1 MDDLVKAITTLKA
14 KFAQTYQGNSH
25 VHEAI
30 PLSSSDFLSIDENDL
45 NMLHKFATSNPIYYN
60 SFEMEIMR
68 IPCRVYEGD
77 ISEYWLNSIKHDTS
91 YVPFY
96 PTWILS
102 AFALGLETKNL
113 GFDQVIDIGSGDGRI
128 SFCAKLV
135 GLESFAIEIDEKLV
149 ELQNEISSKTGINFN
164 IKHADATKFDYQSLK
179 LSRPAFFLSGLPEMG
194 EMLAN
199 SVIHTIVSIPN
210 LKDVATFVLT
220 GSHQMRKDSR
230 DVSKWGWGLV
240 IDNFGLEVI
249 KTITLPTRWTVDQPI
264 DTPYVFTTITH

>member
-1 MDDLVKAITTLKA
+1 MDDLVKAITILKA
-14 KFAQTYQGNSH
+14 KFVQTYQGNSH
-25 VHEAI
+25 IHEAI

-77 ISEYWLNSIKHDTS
+77 INEYWLNSIKHDTS

-102 AFALGLETKNL
+102 AYALGLETKNL

-128 SFCAKLV
+128 SFCAKFV

-149 ELQNEISSKTGINFN
+149 ELQNEISSKTGISFN
-164 IKHADATKFDYQSLK
+164 LKHADATKFDYQSLK
-179 LSRPAFFLSGLPEMG
+179 LNRPAFFISGLPEIG
-194 EMLAN
+194 EMLVN
-199 SVIHTIVSIPN
+199 SVIDTILSIPN
-210 LKDVATFVLT
+210 LKDVTAFVLT
-220 GSHQMRKDSR
+220 GSHQMRKNSR
-230 DVSKWGWGLV
+230 DVSKWGWGFV
-240 IDNFGLEVI
+240 IDNFGLDVI

-264 DTPYVFTTITH
+264 DTPYVFTSRVH

>member
-14 KFAQTYQGNSH
+14 KFTQTYQGNSH
-25 VHEAI
+25 IHEAI

-77 ISEYWLNSIKHDTS
+77 INEYWLSSKKYDTS

-102 AFALGLETKNL
+102 AYALGLETKNL

-149 ELQNEISSKTGINFN
+149 ELQNEIFSKTGINFN
-164 IKHADATKFDYQSLK
+164 LKHADATKFDYQSLK
-179 LSRPAFFLSGLPEMG
+179 LNRPAFFISGLPEIG
-194 EMLAN
+194 EMLVN
-199 SVIHTIVSIPN
+199 SVIDTIVSIPN

-220 GSHQMRKDSR
+220 GSHQMRKNSR
-230 DVSKWGWGLV
+230 DASKLGWGFV

-264 DTPYVFTTITH
+264 DTPYVFTTSVH

>member
-1 MDDLVKAITTLKA
+1 MDDLVKAITSLKA

-25 VHEAI
+25 IHEAI

-45 NMLHKFATSNPIYYN
+45 NMLHKFATSNTIYYN

-77 ISEYWLNSIKHDTS
+77 INEYWLSSIKYDTS

-102 AFALGLETKNL
+102 AYALGLETKNL

-149 ELQNEISSKTGINFN
+149 ELQNEISSKTGISFN
-164 IKHADATKFDYQSLK
+164 LKHADATKFDYQSLK
-179 LSRPAFFLSGLPEMG
+179 LNRPAFFISGLPEIG
-194 EMLAN
+194 EMLVN
-199 SVIHTIVSIPN
+199 SVIDTIVSIPN

-220 GSHQMRKDSR
+220 GSHQMRKNSSDA
-230 DVSKWGWGLV
+230 SKWGWRLV

-264 DTPYVFTTITH
+264 DTPYVFTTNTH

>member
-14 KFAQTYQGNSH
+14 KFAQTYQRNSH
-25 VHEAI
+25 IHEAI

-77 ISEYWLNSIKHDTS
+77 INEYWLNSIKYDTS

-102 AFALGLETKNL
+102 AYALGLETKYL

-149 ELQNEISSKTGINFN
+149 ELQNEISSKTGISFN
-164 IKHADATKFDYQSLK
+164 SKHADATKFDYQSLK
-179 LSRPAFFLSGLPEMG
+179 LNRPPFFISGLPEIG
-194 EMLAN
+194 EMLVN
-199 SVIHTIVSIPN
+199 SVIDTIISIPN

-220 GSHQMRKDSR
+220 GSHQMQKSSR
-230 DVSKWGWGLV
+230 AASKWGWGLV
-240 IDNFGLEVI
+240 IDNFALKVI

-264 DTPYVFTTITH
+264 DTPYVFTTSVH

>member
-14 KFAQTYQGNSH
+14 KFTQTYQGNSH
-25 VHEAI
+25 IHEAI

-77 ISEYWLNSIKHDTS
+77 INEYWLSSKKYDTS

-102 AFALGLETKNL
+102 AYALGLETKNL

-164 IKHADATKFDYQSLK
+164 PKHADATKFDYKSLK
-179 LSRPAFFLSGLPEMG
+179 LNRPAFFISGLPEIG
-194 EMLAN
+194 EMLVN
-199 SVIHTIVSIPN
+199 SVIDTIVSIPN

-220 GSHQMRKDSR
+220 GSHQMRKNSR
-230 DVSKWGWGLV
+230 DASKWGWRLV

-264 DTPYVFTTITH
+264 DTPYVFTSRVH

>member
-1 MDDLVKAITTLKA
+1 MDNLVKAITTLKA

-25 VHEAI
+25 IHEAI

-68 IPCRVYEGD
+68 IPCIVYEGD
-77 ISEYWLNSIKHDTS
+77 INEYWLNSIKYDTS

-102 AFALGLETKNL
+102 AYALGLETKNL

-164 IKHADATKFDYQSLK
+164 LKHADATKFDYESLK
-179 LSRPAFFLSGLPEMG
+179 LNRPAFFISGLPEMG

-199 SVIHTIVSIPN
+199 SVIDTIISIPN

-220 GSHQMRKDSR
+220 GSHQMRKNSR

-240 IDNFGLEVI
+240 IDNFGLKVI
-249 KTITLPTRWTVDQPI
+249 KTITLPTRWTLDQPI
-264 DTPYVFTTITH
+264 DTPYVFTTHVH